1 MTRFEFGREVPA
13 RFGHDLDATLD
24 KPLAFPIALK
34 DFERGLAENVADALD
49 RFDDV
54 PSAGE

>member
-1 MTRFEFGREVPA
+1 MPA

-24 KPLAFPIALK
+24 KPLAFPIALEG
-34 DFERGLAENVADALD
+34 FERGFAENVADALD

-54 PSAGE
+54 RQPGNERPLGH